1 MGNCSNPYAVT
12 DKKGRVLKVGGLRV
26 SDISLFPSMLFS
38 YLFVIIIIIIII
50 FCIIVF
56 INFALS
62 NPSR

>member
-38 YLFVIIIIIIII
+38 Y
-50 FCIIVF
+50 FCYNYYYYYLLYNCF
-56 INFALS
+56 Y
-62 NPSR
+62 